1 MAANKTRSNSAKGKG
16 RDKDLE
22 AFDNNKTDKT
32 NARAEA
38 VEEVICKILNRY
50 SLPYRERLFFEQ
62 MIDDIKG
69 YKVDGFTI
77 DDFSLIAKF
86 NNSQKIADEARSILC
101 HYFCQLCDIAE
112 QEAKQK
118 DEQEIIACYENF
130 KRARG
135 LLRLA
140 LPTNHYCGSIKELE
154 EYKDYLGIK
163 SDDESYLHTKDFKRM
178 ELNAYFFEFLKRANN
193 YFQSEPSIIH
203 YLKKDEL
210 KQREK
215 DKFRD
220 NLRDLADFSST
231 RALDDIKNSTLTQ
244 NIYDYVMKNFA
255 DFLADYK
262 EPEINFRALIAK

>member
-1 MAANKTRSNSAKGKG
+1 MAANKTRDNSAKGKN

-32 NARAEA
+32 KARAEA

-50 SLPYRERLFFEQ
+50 SLPYREQLVFEP
-62 MIDDIKG
+62 MIEDVKG

-77 DDFSLIAKF
+77 DDFSLISKF

-220 NLRDLADFSST
+220 NLRDLADFSSI

-255 DFLADYK
+255 DFLAEYK

>member
-1 MAANKTRSNSAKGKG
+1 
-16 RDKDLE
+16 
-22 AFDNNKTDKT
+22 
-32 NARAEA
+32 
-38 VEEVICKILNRY
+38 
-50 SLPYRERLFFEQ
+50 

-140 LPTNHYCGSIKELE
+140 LPINHYCGSIKELE

-163 SDDESYLHTKDFKRM
+163 SDDESDLHTKDFKRM

-220 NLRDLADFSST
+220 NLRDLADFSNT

-255 DFLADYK
+255 DFLAEYK